1 MKQSLKPSK
10 ELEKWTNW
18 NDWLSKKWVVSGSR
32 LCMGVSKNSGTPK
45 SSILIGFSIIN
56 HPFWGPTPIFGN
68 TNMYINFGTM
78 SIQLMVD
85 SWPGFFVVALG
96 FDHGTP
102 EIIVPFKE
110 DPIIQQKMVAS
121 WTSRGQ
127 SKQNHF
133 VTKNESSHMHESIDR
148 VSMAPKASNLQ
159 QRQSWR
165 EWLACWDVPGWV
177 GDRIQGLFHLLVNG
191 VYIGVTTHL
200 YTNLWS

>member
-1 MKQSLKPSK
+1 MDV
-10 ELEKWTNW
+10 WW
-18 NDWLSKKWVVSGSR
+18 NNHWNQVKSWKNGPIETTDCPKNEWFQAPGYVWVF
-32 LCMGVSKNSGTPK
+32 PK
-45 SSILIGFSIIN
+45 IVVPPNHSILIGFSIIN

-133 VTKNESSHMHESIDR
+133 VTKKRVKSHAR
-148 VSMAPKASNLQ
+148 VD
-159 QRQSWR
+159 W
-165 EWLACWDVPGWV
+165 
-177 GDRIQGLFHLLVNG
+177 
-191 VYIGVTTHL
+191 
-200 YTNLWS
+200 